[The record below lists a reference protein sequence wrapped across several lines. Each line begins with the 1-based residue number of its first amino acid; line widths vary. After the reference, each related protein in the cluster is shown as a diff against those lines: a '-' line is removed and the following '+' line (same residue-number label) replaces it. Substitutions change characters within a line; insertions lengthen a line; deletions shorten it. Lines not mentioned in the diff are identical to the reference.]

1 MAELP
6 FETPKILAI
15 YLQIANYPIMAQDI
29 RRRMRDELFRRGV
42 ITPDALEEEAR
53 TKAIDSQRREGV
65 AGLVES
71 ELLWQQRLQMKLDR
85 MTSHKTMRSVRNH
98 SGEAVANWPLA
109 GWNYGDV

>member
-6 FETPKILAI
+6 FEAPKILAI

-53 TKAIDSQRREGV
+53 PRRLTLSGAKGWSGWWKASCFG
-65 AGLVES
+65 S
-71 ELLWQQRLQMKLDR
+71 
-85 MTSHKTMRSVRNH
+85 SVCK
-98 SGEAVANWPLA
+98 
-109 GWNYGDV
+109 